1 MIIWL
6 IPTFY
11 KILQIYSL
19 IQNITSILYNH
30 WVVAKASDKYYVFSD
45 PVISKEIISV
55 YIFLLL
61 LLTFFMEANKHFFKK
76 VDDFET
82 FKFRTFKNKKVK
94 PSLGCYSGLKY

>member
-55 YIFLLL
+55 CFFFVTVINIFHGS
-61 LLTFFMEANKHFFKK
+61 K
-76 VDDFET
+76 
-82 FKFRTFKNKKVK
+82 
-94 PSLGCYSGLKY
+94 